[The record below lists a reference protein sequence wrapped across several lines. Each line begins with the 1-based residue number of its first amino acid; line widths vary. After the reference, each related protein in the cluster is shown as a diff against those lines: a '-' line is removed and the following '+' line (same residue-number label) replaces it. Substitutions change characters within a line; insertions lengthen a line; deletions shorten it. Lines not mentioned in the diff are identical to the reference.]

1 MVRQRVTVSEKIQK
15 DLQPPST
22 SVAILSSGERF
33 EKLARGASYSGP
45 KVYKK
50 FEKLSDLFAFTRDHG
65 VADRL
70 VLDLAYSPEITG
82 YTLRELRALG
92 WDNLILV
99 APKFDKEQ
107 LKKLFIF
114 RVEQIII
121 MPNRARRSP
130 LAEQLSERELAI
142 MQMLADGLRIP
153 VIAQKLHFSPQTIKR
168 TLQKMLK
175 RLGYTRRIRL
185 LADLFR
191 QGVLK

>member
-1 MVRQRVTVSEKIQK
+1 M
-15 DLQPPST
+15 
-22 SVAILSSGERF
+22 
-33 EKLARGASYSGP
+33 
-45 KVYKK
+45 
-50 FEKLSDLFAFTRDHG
+50 
-65 VADRL
+65 
-70 VLDLAYSPEITG
+70 
-82 YTLRELRALG
+82 
-92 WDNLILV
+92 V

-175 RLGYTRRIRL
+175 RLGYTHRIRL

>member
-1 MVRQRVTVSEKIQK
+1 VKENLQK
-15 DLQPPST
+15 DLVRPT
-22 SVAILSSGERF
+22 TTVAILSSGERF

-50 FEKLSDLFAFTRDHG
+50 FKNLAELFAFTRDHG
-65 VADRL
+65 VANRL
-70 VLDLAYSPEITG
+70 VLDLAYAPEITG

-92 WDNLILV
+92 WDNLILI

-107 LKKLFIF
+107 IKKLFVF
-114 RVEQIII
+114 RVEQIMM
-121 MPNRARRSP
+121 MPDGPTRSP
-130 LAEQLSERELAI
+130 LAEKMSERELVI

-153 VIAQKLHFSPQTIKR
+153 AIAKELHFSPQTIKR
-168 TLQKMLK
+168 TLEKMLK